1 MSSFVYTA
9 PEGLLGELMM
19 TARVRGVTAAARA
32 STSGPKSSA
41 LQGTGLEELMQELW
55 RMQTSMDMHAPLV
68 RTRAPEILPD
78 ADADMDEDE
87 EEYDEDDGPQ
97 FIWTKE

>member
-1 MSSFVYTA
+1 MRKRA
-9 PEGLLGELMM
+9 EEDGL
-19 TARVRGVTAAARA
+19 
-32 STSGPKSSA
+32 KIFFISA

-78 ADADMDEDE
+78 ADADLDE
-87 EEYDEDDGPQ
+87 EEYDEEDGDGPQ